1 VKTLLTPFRVGLLVL
16 VSGAF
21 LFIFLAFVAT
31 GGLSGRDALPV
42 HAFFSD
48 ASGLAVKSRIQVAG
62 IPVGEVTAI
71 ELVGHRAKVTMRI
84 DRQVDLRTDATIAKR
99 SESLLGDYQLELNPG
114 TPEGQ
119 PMPENGQLRVLDEAG
134 MQQLMRSL
142 NGIAEDVQAVTG
154 SLREVLG
161 NQEGADSMRTIVE
174 NVERLTTHLDQTIR
188 VSQDQLARILA
199 NVEQVTADVR
209 RVTEGQNS
217 QLQRVVDDI
226 EAITGDTRAML
237 SAFRQSVEGMEGKD
251 LEESVASV
259 KETLE
264 RLERTVGHVEEISR
278 KINEGEGTV
287 GALVSDAHMAQRLTE
302 TVDGIADF
310 ADRIT
315 RTQLEVGIRSE
326 YLFALGG
333 ARNTFGARL
342 IPATDRYYLLE
353 IVDDGLGM
361 TETQLVRRIPPGSN
375 EAAAQLQ
382 TVTREQ
388 LKFNVQFA
396 KRYGFATFRLG
407 VKESTGGGGLD
418 LHFLNDR
425 LAVNVDAFN
434 FSVQTL
440 QYPRLRAGLQFRAFD
455 HLLLTAG
462 VDDALNEIVRDPLT
476 RQVLSGR
483 DYFLGA
489 GIFFTDD
496 DLKSLLPFVPV
507 PSP

>member
-1 VKTLLTPFRVGLLVL
+1 MKTLISPFRVGLLVL

-21 LFIFLAFVAT
+21 LFIFLAFIAT
-31 GGLSGRDALPV
+31 GGFSGRNALPV
-42 HAFFSD
+42 HAYFPD
-48 ASGLAVKSRIQVAG
+48 ASGLSVKSRIQVAG
-62 IPVGEVTAI
+62 ISVGEITSI
-71 ELVGHRAKVTMRI
+71 ELEGARAKISMRI
-84 DRQVDLRTDATIAKR
+84 DRQVDLRTDATISKR
-99 SESLLGDYQLELNPG
+99 SESLLGDYQLELHPG
-114 TPEGQ
+114 TGQGQ
-119 PMPENGQLRVLDEAG
+119 PMPENGQILVLDAQG
-134 MQQLMRSL
+134 MQQLMGSL
-142 NGIAEDVQAVTG
+142 HGIAEDVKAVTG

-161 NQEGADSMRTIVE
+161 DTQGAESMRTIVE
-174 NVERLTTHLDQTIR
+174 NVERLTTHLDQTVR
-188 VSQDQLARILA
+188 ASQDQLERILA
-199 NVEQVTADVR
+199 NVERITADVR
-209 RVTEGQNS
+209 QVTEGQNS

-237 SAFRQSVEGMEGKD
+237 SAFRRSVEGMEGQE
-251 LEESVASV
+251 LEASVASV

-278 KINEGEGTV
+278 KINDGEGTV
-287 GALVSDAHMAQRLTE
+287 GALISDQHMAQRLTE

-342 IPATDRYYLLE
+342 IPSTDRYYLLE
-353 IVDDGLGM
+353 VVDDGLGM
-361 TETQLVRRIPPGSN
+361 TETQLIRRLPPGSN

-382 TVTREQ
+382 TITREQ

-396 KRYGFATFRLG
+396 KRFGFATFRLG

-418 LHFLNDR
+418 LHFLEDR
-425 LAVNVDAFN
+425 LALNVDAFN

-440 QYPRLRAGLQFRAFD
+440 NYPRLRAGVQFRAFD
-455 HLLLTAG
+455 HLLITGG
-462 VDDALNEIVRDPLT
+462 VDDALNPIVRDPLT

-496 DLKSLLPFVPV
+496 DLKSLLPFVPM